1 MKLSLVLI
9 VYRSNSFISLE
20 ASKFCEEALKSKN
33 IKSKRIESDLN
44 KHEIEKFLCNAEIKP
59 DIGIILG
66 GDGTFLRCANALA
79 HYDIPLLSINIG
91 GNLGFL
97 TQEKHFLVDKSFMN
111 YGEIIPMDAQH
122 LHYGKG
128 DTTVALTLPS
138 GPHTL
143 TLQFANGLHM
153 SYGEQ
158 YSKSISIYVK

>member
-1 MKLSLVLI
+1 MRHIIIFFCLFYACSQKSNTGDERQI
-9 VYRSNSFISLE
+9 VKPVNS
-20 ASKFCEEALKSKN
+20 SKVYFKN
-33 IKSKRIESDLN
+33 INDGDTLINPFVVEMGINGMK
-44 KHEIEKFLCNAEIKP
+44 IKP
-59 DIGIILG
+59 AGQVEA
-66 GDGTFLRCANALA
+66 GTG
-79 HYDIPLLSINIG
+79 HHHI
-91 GNLGFL
+91 
-97 TQEKHFLVDKSFMN
+97 LVDKSFMN

-128 DTTVALTLPS
+128 DTTVTLTLPS

>member
-1 MKLSLVLI
+1 MRHIIIFFCLFYACSQKSNTSDERQI
-9 VYRSNSFISLE
+9 VKPVNS
-20 ASKFCEEALKSKN
+20 SKVYFKN
-33 IKSKRIESDLN
+33 IKDGDTLINPFVVEMGINGMK
-44 KHEIEKFLCNAEIKP
+44 IKP
-59 DIGIILG
+59 AGQVEA
-66 GDGTFLRCANALA
+66 GTG
-79 HYDIPLLSINIG
+79 HHHI
-91 GNLGFL
+91 
-97 TQEKHFLVDKSFMN
+97 LVDKSFMN

-128 DTTVALTLPS
+128 DTTVTLTLPS

>member
-1 MKLSLVLI
+1 MPKNYPLVQGDERQI
-9 VYRSNSFISLE
+9 VKPVNS
-20 ASKFCEEALKSKN
+20 SKVYFKN
-33 IKSKRIESDLN
+33 INDGDTLINPFVVEMGINGMK
-44 KHEIEKFLCNAEIKP
+44 IKP
-59 DIGIILG
+59 AGQVEA
-66 GDGTFLRCANALA
+66 GTG
-79 HYDIPLLSINIG
+79 HHHI
-91 GNLGFL
+91 
-97 TQEKHFLVDKSFMN
+97 LVDKSFMN

-128 DTTVALTLPS
+128 DTTVTLTLPS

>member
-1 MKLSLVLI
+1 MRHIIIFFCLFYACSQKSNTSDERQI
-9 VYRSNSFISLE
+9 VKPVNS
-20 ASKFCEEALKSKN
+20 SKVYFKN
-33 IKSKRIESDLN
+33 IKDGDTLINPFIVEMGINGMK
-44 KHEIEKFLCNAEIKP
+44 IKP
-59 DIGIILG
+59 AGQVEA
-66 GDGTFLRCANALA
+66 GTG
-79 HYDIPLLSINIG
+79 HHHI
-91 GNLGFL
+91 
-97 TQEKHFLVDKSFMN
+97 LVDKSFMN

-128 DTTVALTLPS
+128 DTTVTLTLPS